1 MPPLMPL
8 PAGDE
13 QNGNNPHSYEQ
24 TLKVRLAEL
33 RDLVHGMP
41 HHMHKMHNGKKISMT
56 VPQKADLS
64 LLEMLSGY
72 KYQQLIN
79 WKQDGKEDDGL

>member
-1 MPPLMPL
+1 
-8 PAGDE
+8 
-13 QNGNNPHSYEQ
+13 
-24 TLKVRLAEL
+24 
-33 RDLVHGMP
+33 MP

>member
-24 TLKVRLAEL
+24 TLKVRPATWWNATS
-33 RDLVHGMP
+33 RKKHSD
-41 HHMHKMHNGKKISMT
+41 KKISMT

-79 WKQDGKEDDGL
+79 WKQNGKENGLYFLW